1 MIKVKDWLLANNLY
15 DESILIDAD
24 DSAVSFF
31 FDTNYYESHVLR
43 VEKVNDYTCKLYTDY
58 KRA

>member
-1 MIKVKDWLLANNLY
+1 MMKVKDWLLANNLY
-15 DESILIDAD
+15 DESILVDATG
-24 DSAVSFF
+24 SVVNFF
-31 FDTNYYESHVLR
+31 FDTSCYDANVLQ